1 MNFNYE
7 TMNFAAI
14 DFETANYYR
23 HSACAVGLVKVEN
36 GEITRQHVSLIK
48 PPERW
53 FKFTYIHGI
62 TYRDV
67 SDAPTFDE
75 LWPEIQPFFDGIDF
89 LTAHNAPFD
98 RSVLQKT
105 CEYYG
110 ITPPDI
116 QFRCTVQ
123 LSRKVLGIY
132 PTKLPDVCRALDI
145 RMDNHHEALS
155 DALACAKIML
165 HIGKMG

>member
-1 MNFNYE
+1 MNFS
-7 TMNFAAI
+7 AI
-14 DFETANYYR
+14 DFETANYHR
-23 HSACAVGLVKVEN
+23 HSACAIGLVKVQD
-36 GEITRQHVSLIK
+36 GEITKQHVSLIR

-67 SDAPTFDE
+67 ADAPSFKE
-75 LWPEIQPFFDGIDF
+75 LWPEIDPFFTDIDF
-89 LTAHNAPFD
+89 LVAHNASFD

-110 ITPPDI
+110 ITPPEI
-116 QFRCTVQ
+116 KFKCTVQ

-132 PTKLPDVCRALDI
+132 PTKLPDVCRALEID
-145 RMDNHHEALS
+145 MDNHHEALS
-155 DALACAKIML
+155 DALACARIML
-165 HIGKMG
+165 HIERMKVALSA

>member
-1 MNFNYE
+1 MNFS
-7 TMNFAAI
+7 AI
-14 DFETANYYR
+14 DFETANYYP
-23 HSACAVGLVKVEN
+23 HSACAIGLVKVEN
-36 GEITRQHVSLIK
+36 GKITGQHVSLIK
-48 PPERW
+48 PPHKW

-62 TYRDV
+62 TYSDV

-75 LWPEIQPFFDGIDF
+75 LWPDIQPFFQGIDF

-98 RSVLQKT
+98 RSVLHKT

-110 ITPPDI
+110 INPPDI
-116 QFRCTVQ
+116 KFKCTVQ

-145 RMDNHHEALS
+145 NLDNHHEALS
-155 DALACAKIML
+155 DALACARIML
-165 HIGKMG
+165 HIEEKNFS